1 MEILIV
7 EFIAT
12 AVDGSDIVALIA
24 ELEELTFN
32 EVLPIKVDKDVDN
45 FERALLISPIAEIAV
60 FPASILD

>member
-24 ELEELTFN
+24 ELEEFTFN
-32 EVLPIKVDKDVDN
+32 EVFPVRVVKDVDN
-45 FERALLISPIAEIAV
+45 FERELLISPIAEIAV
-60 FPASILD
+60 FLASILD

>member
-1 MEILIV
+1 M
-7 EFIAT
+7 AT